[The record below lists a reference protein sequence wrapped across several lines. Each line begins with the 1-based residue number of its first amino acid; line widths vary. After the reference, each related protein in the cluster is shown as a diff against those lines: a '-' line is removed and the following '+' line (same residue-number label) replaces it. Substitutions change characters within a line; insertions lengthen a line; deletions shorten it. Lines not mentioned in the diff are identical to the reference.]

1 MKKYTRPIAAILVML
16 LSLSLL
22 AACKKE
28 KADYAIKVGDHTV
41 SENDYYRNSLLLRSN
56 YLAADEDAE
65 DTEEYWTEPMEDDAT
80 VSQVFVDYINEY
92 LITAKLYA
100 QQFDNL
106 GLSFS
111 EKEESTIQNALSDT
125 IESIGGMSEFN
136 SYLSKLHYT
145 YEEYLEEVYDSTKK
159 SKVLSYYFGED
170 GEDPVSLQDIKDYYN
185 VHNALIKVVYVLK
198 VDSDTGEALSDTDLA
213 AAKQK
218 AQDALTAATTA
229 SDTDTFGDV
238 IEVYSEANIS
248 QDDGLVISDDGTYTD
263 EITDAVL
270 ELEVGEVTLLDLDT
284 AYMIIKRYDG
294 TADDVFTATQQQ
306 ATLEAIRAD
315 EIEEML
321 AQWKEATDIKINT
334 KITKK
339 YAPEKLIEE

>member
-1 MKKYTRPIAAILVML
+1 MKKYTRLIAVFLILL

-22 AACKKE
+22 AGCKKDQ
-28 KADYAIKVGDHTV
+28 ADYAIRVGDRTV
-41 SENDYYRNSLLLRSN
+41 SENDYYRNVALLRSN

-65 DTEEYWTEPMEDDAT
+65 DTVDYWTEPMDDDST
-80 VSQVFVDYINEY
+80 VSEVFVDYINEY

-100 QQFDNL
+100 VQFDQL

-136 SYLSKLHYT
+136 SYLSQLNYT
-145 YEEYLEEVYDSTKK
+145 YEEYLEEIYDSAKK
-159 SKVLSYYFGED
+159 SKVLAYYFGED

-185 VHNALIKVVYVLK
+185 VHNARIKVVYVLK
-198 VDSDTGEALSDTDLA
+198 VDGDTGEALSDEDLA

-218 AQDALTAATTA
+218 AQDALTAATTP

-238 IEVYSEANIS
+238 IEIYSDAQLS
-248 QDDGLVISDDGTYTD
+248 QDDGIVISDDGSYTD
-263 EITDAVL
+263 EITDAVM
-270 ELEVGEVTLLDLDT
+270 ELEVGEVTMLDLDS

-294 TADDVFTATQQQ
+294 TSDEVFTATLQQS
-306 ATLEAIRAD
+306 TLETIRAD
-315 EIEEML
+315 EIEDML
-321 AQWKEATDIKINT
+321 EQWESAADIKINK